1 MKNDMNLIMESW
13 RSNSLNESEGEK
25 TAQELLSKLSNFIKK
40 NPEQFKKV
48 KDGKNE
54 INEDFGVTAF
64 ATWTLAKIVIPYVI
78 QLVSTLALGAALSKF
93 ANALQ
98 KKFTGQDMNFLNSMG
113 ELMNF
118 ASEFLATFGFV
129 KGGLFLLKRIP
140 NLDRRTRRKWKTRLQ
155 LTEKVVL
162 FAIVIYSLHYEIY
175 KQADKAGGVGNLINS
190 LATKAGLDSNFIP
203 NSELVNLF
211 TTSVDTV
218 EQVGQ
223 ATEITIDRGAF
234 WADLQRQI
242 RRAWG

>member
-129 KGGLFLLKRIP
+129 KGGLIL
-140 NLDRRTRRKWKTRLQ
+140 NW
-155 LTEKVVL
+155 V
-162 FAIVIYSLHYEIY
+162 
-175 KQADKAGGVGNLINS
+175 
-190 LATKAGLDSNFIP
+190 
-203 NSELVNLF
+203 
-211 TTSVDTV
+211 
-218 EQVGQ
+218 
-223 ATEITIDRGAF
+223 
-234 WADLQRQI
+234 
-242 RRAWG
+242 